1 MTRTLASVGCSVGRS
16 VIISLKCGKFH
27 WLTLLLPLLIHLL
40 SFLIHHPLLL
50 IFLPSFTYTSPLPLP
65 FLLLLLITYTSPPLL
80 PLVSSTSPPLTY
92 ILLFHYHDSLSDFLY
107 FSSPPFLFGLSAT
120 NSLWRH
126 QLCIWLQAFSVILTS
141 SVLRIYTSIL
151 LPSIKNR
158 HCLFHDHQFYENA
171 RTLFAR
177 CMVSLFVRW

>member
-40 SFLIHHPLLL
+40 SFLIHHLLLL
-50 IFLPSFTYTSPLPLP
+50 IFLPSFTYTSPLPLPSFTYTSPLPLP

-92 ILLFHYHDSLSDFLY
+92 ILLFHYHDSLSDFPY
-107 FSSPPFLFGLSAT
+107 FSSPLSFLIVS
-120 NSLWRH
+120 H
-126 QLCIWLQAFSVILTS
+126 Q
-141 SVLRIYTSIL
+141 
-151 LPSIKNR
+151 
-158 HCLFHDHQFYENA
+158 
-171 RTLFAR
+171 
-177 CMVSLFVRW
+177 